1 MLAQSTMLKYFFISV
16 LLFSLGACKEKT
28 EKSDTFKLNDCLP
41 KSKTNIED
49 VQLEVFFKRIDK
61 QILQSNSLE
70 DIKAILKENPLYN
83 QLYLE
88 RQSMPNQKGDVA
100 EEMLLTMAKEPHL
113 DSLMMDYEKKINIPE
128 LEKEIVKLFK
138 NIKAFYP
145 EFKAPVVYFSI
156 SGIGSFPLNRA
167 TDLFISNKNEVLVI
181 GLDWFL
187 GTDYKYPLPETVPQ
201 YLAKRYVAKNIPMFV
216 AELMSGY
223 FNVYNPNDA
232 IMLNDMLIY
241 AKTYYFTQSVIP
253 CLPDSSVLGYTPTQM
268 EYISKNKNVIWK
280 HYLDKKLFFETAN
293 RIKRDYVDESPF
305 TLPINQEC
313 PGGIARW
320 TGLQI
325 LKRYAQKK
333 NLDLQQVMKLEKAQ
347 DILQE
352 SGYKGE

>member
-1 MLAQSTMLKYFFISV
+1 MLKF
-16 LLFSLGACKEKT
+16 LLIGICILSLIACKETK
-28 EKSDTFKLNDCLP
+28 EKNDSFNLNVCLP
-41 KSKTNIED
+41 KPQTSTED
-49 VQLEVFFKRIDK
+49 IKLDVFFKRMDK
-61 QILQSNSLE
+61 LILQAKSLE
-70 DIKAILKENPLYN
+70 EIKTVLKDNPLYN

-88 RQSMPNQKGDVA
+88 RQAKLTPKGDEV
-100 EEMLLTMAKEPHL
+100 EEMLWAMAKEPHL
-113 DSLMMDYEKKINIPE
+113 DSLMMDYEKKINIAE

-138 NIKAFYP
+138 HIKAFYP
-145 EFKAPVVYFSI
+145 EFKAPMVYFSV
-156 SGIGSFPLNRA
+156 SGIGSFPLNQA
-167 TDLFISNKNEVLVI
+167 TDIFISRNNEIVVI

-187 GTDYKYPLPETVPQ
+187 GTDYKYPLPESVPQ
-201 YLAKRYVAKNIPMFV
+201 YLAKRYVSKNIPVFI
-216 AELMSGY
+216 AEMMSGY
-223 FNVYNPNDA
+223 FNAYNPNNA

-253 CLPDSSVLGYTPTQM
+253 CLPDSTVLGYTPTQM
-268 EYISKNKNVIWK
+268 EYIAKNKSVIWK

-305 TLPINQEC
+305 TLPISQDC

-333 NLDLQQVMKLEKAQ
+333 NLDLPKVMKLENAQ